1 MTLRLPRTVPPIS
14 TMPSIFAI
22 SAASFGRRA
31 SNSSATRGRPPVM
44 SLVFAILRGVLAS
57 TRARLNLLALLDD
70 DVRAGRNRV
79 AREHLVGLVV
89 HDDDL
94 RVQIFLVLDD
104 HGAHHAGRFV
114 HFAFDRDAGDHVAEF
129 HLAGLFRED
138 RHVVRIPL
146 HERLALLHMA
156 AVLDRDD
163 RADDD
168 GVALQFA
175 AVLA

>member
-1 MTLRLPRTVPPIS
+1 MSCWPFFTKSPLNDDDVLRQRDEVFLFGAGLGVLDESSLRLPRTVPPIS

-44 SLVFAILRGVLAS
+44 SLVLAILRGVLAS
-57 TRARLNLLALLDD
+57 SAPAWIFLPSLDD

-79 AREHLVGLVV
+79 ARERLRLLVA

-104 HGAHHAGRFV
+104 DRAHQAGRFV
-114 HFAFDRDAGDHVAEF
+114 DFALHRDACDHVAEF
-129 HLAGLFRED
+129 DLAGSSR
-138 RHVVRIPL
+138 
-146 HERLALLHMA
+146 
-156 AVLDRDD
+156 
-163 RADDD
+163 
-168 GVALQFA
+168 
-175 AVLA
+175 